1 MLISNIKIQGSAAKI
16 FFREMKNLN
25 EERLAL
31 IVPKRDEFRLNVEKL
46 LKEGIENGEFRE
58 DLNAPIITFGILGA
72 ANWSY
77 QWFNP
82 NGVSTDREVAE
93 IFVEMILEGIQAN

>member
-1 MLISNIKIQGSAAKI
+1 
-16 FFREMKNLN
+16 
-25 EERLAL
+25 
-31 IVPKRDEFRLNVEKL
+31 LNVEKIL
-46 LKEGIENGEFRE
+46 NEGIEKGEFRA
-58 DLNAPIITFGILGA
+58 DLNAHIVTFGILGA
-72 ANWSY
+72 SNWSY